1 MIDRQTGQNP
11 LPSLTSLR
19 AVALYEPEADL
30 RPPWL
35 AGAIWRR
42 RLTSGFTLIELLVVI
57 GVIILLTALLTPAFT
72 NLKSAGDVTSAAYTV
87 KGVLEQARTYAKANN
102 TYTWVGFYEE
112 NVSQPSP
119 NSTTP
124 KIGRVV
130 MSVVAST
137 DGTIIYTSSS
147 PGTIDPTRL
156 LQVSKLTKI
165 DNVHLA
171 TFTDGSGAG
180 STFATRPAVTFN
192 GTQYRIGDT
201 TKLIQLNKLVKIDN
215 VHLPLFTIGSSTGST
230 FDTRPA
236 LQNDPVVGYND
247 SRFGELNGNPTA
259 PTTNAKFPFQYPVG
273 KPAPAAQYTFTKT
286 LQFNPRGEGR
296 INSTYDVRR
305 VIEIGLIPTHQNVA
319 PTPTPSAG
327 NYGGNVV
334 AIQLNGFAGNVKI
347 YRR

>member
-11 LPSLTSLR
+11 LPSLTSTLRPRRRLLR
-19 AVALYEPEADL
+19 AEGC
-30 RPPWL
+30 PPWL

-42 RLTSGFTLIELLVVI
+42 RLTSGLTLIELLVVI
-57 GVIILLTALLTPAFT
+57 GIMILLTALLTPAFT
-72 NLKSAGDVTSAAYTV
+72 NLKSAGDVTSAAYTI
-87 KGVLEQARTYAKANN
+87 KGVLEQARTYAMANN
-102 TYTWVGFYEE
+102 TYTWVGLYEE
-112 NVSQPSP
+112 DGSQS
-119 NSTTP
+119 STNPPTP
-124 KIGRVV
+124 GVGRLV
-130 MSVVAST
+130 MSVVASK
-137 DGTIIYTSSS
+137 DGTTVYDPNSNLN
-147 PGTIDPTRL
+147 PDPIDP
-156 LQVSKLTKI
+156 SKL
-165 DNVHLA
+165 V
-171 TFTDGSGAG
+171 
-180 STFATRPAVTFN
+180 
-192 GTQYRIGDT
+192 
-201 TKLIQLNKLVKIDN
+201 QLNKLVKIDN

-327 NYGGNVV
+327 NYAGNVV
-334 AIQLNGFAGNVKI
+334 VVQLNGFAGNVKI
-347 YRR
+347 FRR

>member
-11 LPSLTSLR
+11 LPSLTSDLRPRRRLLR
-19 AVALYEPEADL
+19 AEGC
-30 RPPWL
+30 PPWL

-42 RLTSGFTLIELLVVI
+42 RLTSGLTLIELLVVI
-57 GVIILLTALLTPAFT
+57 GIMILLTALLTPAFT
-72 NLKSAGDVTSAAYTV
+72 NLKSAGDVTSAAYTI
-87 KGVLEQARTYAKANN
+87 KGVLEQARTYAMANN
-102 TYTWVGFYEE
+102 TYTWVGLYEE
-112 NVSQPSP
+112 DGSQS
-119 NSTTP
+119 STNPPTP
-124 KIGRVV
+124 GVGRLV
-130 MSVVAST
+130 MSVVASK
-137 DGTIIYTSSS
+137 DGTTVYDPNSNLN
-147 PGTIDPTRL
+147 PDPIDP
-156 LQVSKLTKI
+156 SKL
-165 DNVHLA
+165 V
-171 TFTDGSGAG
+171 
-180 STFATRPAVTFN
+180 
-192 GTQYRIGDT
+192 
-201 TKLIQLNKLVKIDN
+201 QLNKLVKIDN

-327 NYGGNVV
+327 NYAGNVV
-334 AIQLNGFAGNVKI
+334 AVQLNGFAGNVKI
-347 YRR
+347 FRR

>member
-11 LPSLTSLR
+11 LPSLTSDLRPRRRLLR
-19 AVALYEPEADL
+19 AEGC
-30 RPPWL
+30 PPWL

-42 RLTSGFTLIELLVVI
+42 RLTSGLTLIELLVVI
-57 GVIILLTALLTPAFT
+57 GIMILLTALLTPAFT
-72 NLKSAGDVTSAAYTV
+72 NLKSAGDVTSAAYTI
-87 KGVLEQARTYAKANN
+87 KGVLEQARTYAMANN
-102 TYTWVGFYEE
+102 TYTWVGLYEE
-112 NVSQPSP
+112 DGSQS
-119 NSTTP
+119 STNPPTP
-124 KIGRVV
+124 GVGRLV
-130 MSVVAST
+130 MSVVASK
-137 DGTIIYTSSS
+137 DGTTVYD
-147 PGTIDPTRL
+147 PNGNLNPDPIDP
-156 LQVSKLTKI
+156 SKL
-165 DNVHLA
+165 V
-171 TFTDGSGAG
+171 
-180 STFATRPAVTFN
+180 
-192 GTQYRIGDT
+192 
-201 TKLIQLNKLVKIDN
+201 QLNKLVKIDN

-327 NYGGNVV
+327 NYAGNVV
-334 AIQLNGFAGNVKI
+334 VVQLNGFAGNVKI
-347 YRR
+347 FRR

>member
-11 LPSLTSLR
+11 LPSLTSDLRPRRRLLR
-19 AVALYEPEADL
+19 AEGC
-30 RPPWL
+30 PPWL

-57 GVIILLTALLTPAFT
+57 GIMILLTALLTPAFT
-72 NLKSAGDVTSAAYTV
+72 NLKRAGDVTSAAYTI
-87 KGVLEQARTYAKANN
+87 KGVLEQARTYAMANN
-102 TYTWVGFYEE
+102 TYTWVGLYEE
-112 NVSQPSP
+112 DGSQS
-119 NSTTP
+119 STNPPTP
-124 KIGRVV
+124 GVGRLV
-130 MSVVAST
+130 MSVVASK
-137 DGTIIYTSSS
+137 DGTTVYDPNSNLN
-147 PGTIDPTRL
+147 PDPIDP
-156 LQVSKLTKI
+156 SKL
-165 DNVHLA
+165 V
-171 TFTDGSGAG
+171 
-180 STFATRPAVTFN
+180 
-192 GTQYRIGDT
+192 
-201 TKLIQLNKLVKIDN
+201 QLNKLVKIDN
-215 VHLPLFTIGSSTGST
+215 VHLPLFTIGSSTGSP

-327 NYGGNVV
+327 NYAGNVV
-334 AIQLNGFAGNVKI
+334 VVQLNGFAGNVKI
-347 YRR
+347 FRR